1 MLPSVLPRLATDSAV
16 RVFPGVWKPLFLR
29 LPSRDGTPF
38 PGRSSLPT
46 SFVSFFVFYIFPTC
60 FWRQW
65 SAFLG
70 AWCPLPAFRSCF
82 VEFTQRWNVLLMNLW
97 GRKWSP
103 RPIPPPSSEFPQHG
117 ILSSKVFL
125 PVLWWPNCISL
136 NHCFDSPLLT
146 DKIGHSK
153 MIYSQIFFFCGV
165 LFRDDVHSYFAW
177 PNPKVFIAGFVCF
190 FLVLL

>member
-1 MLPSVLPRLATDSAV
+1 MPASPWSNANKAA
-16 RVFPGVWKPLFLR
+16 
-29 LPSRDGTPF
+29 PF
-38 PGRSSLPT
+38 PSKWLRYGTSRNLLTWPRDHVTLSLQHP
-46 SFVSFFVFYIFPTC
+46 
-60 FWRQW
+60 WRPR
-65 SAFLG
+65 F
-70 AWCPLPAFRSCF
+70 LPAH
-82 VEFTQRWNVLLMNLW
+82 TH
-97 GRKWSP
+97 P
-103 RPIPPPSSEFPQHG
+103 RPIPPPSSEFLQHG

-190 FLVLL
+190 FSSFALDSMSLFL